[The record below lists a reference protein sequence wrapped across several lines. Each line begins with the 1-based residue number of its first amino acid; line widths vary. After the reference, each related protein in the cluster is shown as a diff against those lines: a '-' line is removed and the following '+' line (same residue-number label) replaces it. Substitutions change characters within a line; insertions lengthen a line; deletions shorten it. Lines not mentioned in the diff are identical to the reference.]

1 MKSTVRGV
9 GAKVSVGRFLAI
21 AVAAGAVAVS
31 VLPAASAS
39 AATRRV
45 QVSAQTIGN
54 NGKVLVSNGRALYF
68 LVAPGTCDSSCLAI
82 WPALTVPAHVKASAG
97 SGVQKSKLGV
107 TTDMAGARQVTYNG
121 QPVYWYKLDKKGQ
134 VSGNITDQWGKWTVV
149 VVKKPA
155 GGGSSSSGTSTTS
168 GSGGS
173 NAGSGGVSF

>member
-1 MKSTVRGV
+1 MPPPLSDPAFHASLPCRRRSRRRGEIVMKSTVRGV

-21 AVAAGAVAVS
+21 AVAAAAVAVS

-97 SGVQKSKLGV
+97 SGVRQHHRPVGYVDGRGREEASRRRLGLHWFEQQLGLRWIECRV
-107 TTDMAGARQVTYNG
+107 RRR
-121 QPVYWYKLDKKGQ
+121 
-134 VSGNITDQWGKWTVV
+134 VV
-149 VVKKPA
+149 
-155 GGGSSSSGTSTTS
+155 
-168 GSGGS
+168 
-173 NAGSGGVSF
+173 

>member
-68 LVAPGTCDSSCLAI
+68 LVAI

-155 GGGSSSSGTSTTS
+155 GGGSSSSGTTTT
-168 GSGGS
+168 S